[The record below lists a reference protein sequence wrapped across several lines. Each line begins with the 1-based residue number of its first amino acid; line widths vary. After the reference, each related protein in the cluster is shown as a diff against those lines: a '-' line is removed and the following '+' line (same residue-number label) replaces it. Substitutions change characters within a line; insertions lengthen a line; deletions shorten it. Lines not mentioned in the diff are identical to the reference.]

1 MMMIEVPFLGRGQ
14 QPRTSITS
22 WDHLVILMRLLLSL
36 LSLTPWRLLRSSLDP
51 PSKSQENGTHK
62 WCLILFFTVTTRSSV
77 LLKQSIDF
85 RKKSILV
92 YWSFSK
98 SIWVNWSQPES
109 IRVNLSQPETTW
121 VSLSQIQVNLS
132 QSEST
137 WVNLNWFDYWVKL
150 SQSTPVIWSHSDS
163 TRVNHSQPKSFRLNP
178 SQSKS
183 IRVYPSKCEST
194 QFNWSQT
201 KSI

>member
-62 WCLILFFTVTTRSSV
+62 WCLILFLQWLPEVVS
-77 LLKQSIDF
+77 LKQSIDF
-85 RKKSILV
+85 MEKSILV
-92 YWSFSK
+92 KWSFSK

-109 IRVNLSQPETTW
+109 IRVNLSQPETIGAG
-121 VSLSQIQVNLS
+121 VNPNQIQVNLT
-132 QSEST
+132 Q
-137 WVNLNWFDYWVKL
+137 
-150 SQSTPVIWSHSDS
+150 SDS
-163 TRVNHSQPKSFRLNP
+163 IWFNPSKLDSIRVNQ

-183 IRVYPSKCEST
+183 T
-194 QFNWSQT
+194 
-201 KSI
+201 